1 MKYIMFTEHT
11 SDDEI
16 LIEGIPKIVVDGIKF
31 NQGEIITEA
40 IVNID
45 FTYSNDADE
54 VLADIIAAPGFKGLV
69 INNKVKGLIQELGI
83 KNTQY
88 FPLKLNERV
97 KGKTSSEYVIA
108 NIIGAFDV
116 IDYSKSSLE
125 IDPDD
130 NSIEF
135 IDSLSFCEIQEVEL
149 PQMFRL
155 SSFMPLV
162 IVSEEVKLL
171 FEENHVTGVKF
182 YKPEEFSL

>member
-16 LIEGIPKIVVDGIKF
+16 LMEGSPKIVVDGIKF
-31 NQGEIITEA
+31 NQGEIVTEA

-45 FTYSNDADE
+45 FTYSNDEDE
-54 VLADIIAAPGFKGLV
+54 ILADIIAAPGFKGLV

-88 FPLKLNERV
+88 FPLKLNETV
-97 KGKTSSEYVIA
+97 KGKTSNEYVIA

-116 IDYSKSSLE
+116 VDYSKSCLE
-125 IDPDD
+125 IDSDD

-135 IDSLSFCEIQEVEL
+135 IDSLSFCDAQDVEL

-155 SSFMPLV
+155 SSFMPLI
-162 IVSEEVKLL
+162 IVSEGVKLL
-171 FEENHVTGVKF
+171 FEENLVTGVKF